1 MFVDA
6 IRSLGRSRA
15 IPLFVVFLLALTIAA
30 ATVTF
35 SVVDAVV
42 LRPLPFPDPEALAVI
57 EHPRNDGLM
66 SHVRVLAPS
75 QFLTLRERSAAFE
88 SLAAVRRG
96 SSTLSEG
103 EPERIW
109 SAAVTA
115 SLFDVLRVRP
125 MLGQAFTEANEAAGS
140 DSVAVIAHS
149 LWTRRFGGDR
159 SIVGRMIRTTTGTLQ
174 VVGVMPPEFSYPLVD
189 DRIPEMWTPYVIPPD
204 ERGSGNLSTS
214 LHVVGRLKRDAAL
227 AQAQAQADAIRQALA
242 NENPRSYPSS
252 GRFTVIPLHEWTVG
266 AVRGWMVLVL
276 IAVGLVLLI
285 ACANVANLLL
295 TRAMARTRE
304 LSIRSA
310 LGASRGRLFRMLLAE
325 SVLLSAAAAALGILI
340 SWWGVEAVRHALPSG
355 IARSPF
361 IAVNARVLGA
371 AAITALFV
379 SVSVGLLAGFFAARK
394 DVIAGLKAAAA
405 NLAPARA
412 RWRHAVVIAEV
423 AFASVLLVATAL
435 FVTSFVRLTRA
446 DLGFDRSHLL
456 LVSAPG
462 GPMTLAEFVA
472 RLKGVPGIAAVGGA
486 AAGSPPLV
494 QAGFEGGS
502 SGTLLRLPD
511 AASEVLVEFNRVTPE
526 YFAAA
531 GMPLLK
537 GRAFAYSELAPSMS
551 RKDLARASLVVLDER
566 AARQL
571 FGDRDPLGREVLY
584 GDSRATVIG
593 VVANVKMRGPEAD
606 TGPQAYFAG
615 PVNAS
620 SYAYLVRTARPP
632 LEVAG
637 GVRALVST
645 MQAPGA
651 RPAQVRLIED
661 AFRNITA
668 RRRFS
673 AQTMIVFGVL
683 ALLIGASGVYAVMS
697 SLVTQRT
704 REFGVRMALGASPAR
719 MVGQVLAQ
727 LAVYVGAGLAV
738 GLPLAWIVSRAFDV
752 VFYEV
757 RPTDAWIY
765 GLVAVLL
772 AFVGIASA
780 SIPARR
786 ASRVDPIVALRAE

>member
-1 MFVDA
+1 MFTEAV
-6 IRSLGRSRA
+6 RSLSRSRA
-15 IPLFVVFLLALTIAA
+15 IPLFIVFLLALATAA

-42 LRPLPFPDPEALAVI
+42 LRALPFAEPDSLAVI
-57 EHPRNDGLM
+57 EHERNDGLM
-66 SHVRVLAPS
+66 SHIRVLAAS

-96 SSTLSEG
+96 SVTLADG

-125 MLGQAFTEANEAAGS
+125 ALGQPFTEANEATGS
-140 DSVAVIAHS
+140 DRVAVIAHT
-149 LWTRRFGGDR
+149 LWQRRLGGDP
-159 SIVGRMIRTTTGTLQ
+159 SIVGRTIRTATGTLQ
-174 VVGVMPPEFSYPLVD
+174 VVGVMPPEFSYPLLD
-189 DRIPEMWTPYVIPPD
+189 DRIPEIWTPYVIPAD
-204 ERGSGNLSTS
+204 ERGTTNLSTS
-214 LHVVGRLKRDAAL
+214 LHVVGRLRPDSAL
-227 AQAQAQADAIRQALA
+227 AQAQAQADAIRQTLA
-242 NENPRSYPSS
+242 NENPRSYPAT
-252 GRFTVIPLHEWTVG
+252 GRFAVVPLHEWTVG
-266 AVRGWMVLVL
+266 SVRGWMVLVL
-276 IAVGLVLLI
+276 VAVGLVLLI

-310 LGASRGRLFRMLLAE
+310 LGASRGRLFRMLFAE
-325 SVLLSAAAAALGILI
+325 SVVLSLAAAGLGVLL
-340 SWWGVEAVRHALPSG
+340 SWWGVEAVRYALPRG
-355 IARSPF
+355 IARAPF

-371 AAITALFV
+371 AAIAALFV
-379 SVSVGLLAGFFAARK
+379 SIGVGLLPGVFAARK
-394 DVIAGLKAAAA
+394 DAIGGLKTAAAS
-405 NLAPARA
+405 LAPARA
-412 RWRHAVVIAEV
+412 RWRHAIVIAEI

-456 LVSAPG
+456 LVPAPSG
-462 GPMTLAEFVA
+462 TISVAEFVD
-472 RLKGVPGIAAVGGA
+472 RLKSIGGIAAAGGA

-502 SGTLLRLPD
+502 SGTRLRVPD
-511 AASEVLVEFNRVTPE
+511 ADAETLAEFNRVSPD

-537 GRAFAYSELAPSMS
+537 GRGFAYSELAPSMS
-551 RKDLARASLVVLDER
+551 RSDLARASLVVLDER

-584 GDSRATVIG
+584 GNSRATVIG
-593 VVANVKMRGPEAD
+593 VVANVKMRGPEAE

-615 PVNAS
+615 PVSAS
-620 SYAYLVRTARPP
+620 SYAYLVRTTRPP
-632 LEVAG
+632 REVAG
-637 GVRALVST
+637 GVQALMAT
-645 MQAPGA
+645 MREPGG
-651 RPAQVRLIED
+651 RPVEVRLIED

-673 AQTMIVFGVL
+673 AQAMVAFGLL

-704 REFGVRMALGASPAR
+704 REFGIRMALGAASAR
-719 MVGQVLAQ
+719 MVSRVLAQ
-727 LAVYVGAGLAV
+727 LGVYVAAGLAV
-738 GLPLAWIVSRAFDV
+738 GLPAAWLVVRAFDV

-765 GLVAVLL
+765 GSVAVLL
-772 AFVGIASA
+772 GAVGIVSA
-780 SIPARR
+780 LVPARR
-786 ASRVDPIVALRAE
+786 AARVDPMIALRSE